1 MKIELI
7 CEKKIGQSD
16 WYEIRID
23 NHYITGSS
31 NLESAE
37 NMYNQLL
44 SNPDALKSQKIV
56 LKFAEIDVTSQS

>member
-16 WYEIRID
+16 WYEIRANGQYVIG
-23 NHYITGSS
+23 YS

-37 NMYNQLL
+37 NMYKQLL
-44 SNPDALKSQKIV
+44 SNPDALKSEKIV
-56 LKFAEIDVTSQS
+56 LKFAEIDVTS